1 MCGRYFFDAS
11 RNTYFQ
17 MLLKQAEG
25 YLTSKDLENF
35 RRGEIAPGEKAF
47 IVTYD
52 AARRKYHTQTA
63 QWGYALASGKKL
75 VINAR
80 SETADASVFF
90 AASVRCLVLASGY
103 YEWEKNTHQR
113 FLFDTEAETIGLGG
127 LAERDAQS
135 RLRFVILTQPA
146 SAEASRV
153 HDRMPLLYEHE
164 EAARFFQASSIAQ
177 AASYSRQERRST
189 PG

>member
-25 YLTSKDLENF
+25 FLSSQDLENF

-52 AARRKYHTQTA
+52 ADSRKYHTQTA
-63 QWGYALASGKKL
+63 QWGYALTSGKKL

-80 SETADASVFF
+80 SETADASAFF
-90 AASVRCLVLASGY
+90 AGSVRCLVLASGY
-103 YEWEKNTHQR
+103 YEWEKNSHKR
-113 FLFDTEAETIGLGG
+113 FLFDTGAETIGLGG
-127 LAERDAQS
+127 LAKRDAQG
-135 RLRFVILTQPA
+135 RLQFVILTQPA
-146 SAEASRV
+146 TAEAARI

-164 EAARFFQASSIAQ
+164 EAARFFQAASIAE
-177 AASYSRQERRST
+177 AASYSRQERRVAV
-189 PG
+189 G